1 VNFFT
6 VSGMAEQRVSP
17 DAVSLRTAIFT
28 SGGDLA
34 DDQEN
39 DERDDQ
45 AHDCPPFQERREPR
59 IIVNVPAYLLR
70 RRIGQDGF
78 FVMRH

>member
-17 DAVSLRTAIFT
+17 GAVSLRTAIFT
-28 SGGDLA
+28 CGGDLG

-39 DERDDQ
+39 EECDDQ
-45 AHDCPPFQERREPR
+45 ANDCAPFQQRREPR
-59 IIVNVPAYLLR
+59 IIVHVPCNFLR
-70 RRIGQDGF
+70 RRTGQDGF
-78 FVMRH
+78 FVVRH